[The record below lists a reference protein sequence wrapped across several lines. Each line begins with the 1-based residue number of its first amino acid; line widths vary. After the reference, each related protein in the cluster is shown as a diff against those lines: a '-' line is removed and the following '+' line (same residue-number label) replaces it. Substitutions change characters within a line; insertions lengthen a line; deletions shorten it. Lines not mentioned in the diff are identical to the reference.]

1 MLVTAPA
8 EAGREASHSYKGTY
22 KCTDSRVKEL
32 VVRAYKY
39 GTTGTDPNSRGLI
52 SMQGYHHTGGGKDK
66 FKSSSKPKVRGFTH
80 GYGTSAYKGTT
91 TFKIKKISGTSANN
105 VLVCQ
110 YYFPGSSY
118 SKLTTENLKYKS
130 KQGGRIDGKASS
142 GNGSELNFTFETKY
156 RRIYAV
162 VLQNESSVRSFS
174 YSLFAEQVQAAAAP
188 PAEAAGS
195 KYGELLLA
203 EAKALEKLYKNQGYC
218 FRVKPEPE
226 EQCKMR
232 AYKTAKEGTQDSSGK
247 WLTGTKV
254 KLTGKLVDFV
264 LPVKGGLH
272 TVMKKDA
279 DGTSHC
285 TGATS
290 SAFSQLAVKH
300 LKPAMANWLK
310 YRPKKPSKDDPPN
323 ASTFHGQWVGSAEEP
338 FRRSVEALVKNKL
351 GKEIPLKDCK
361 RGDMVEI
368 NRDRRPGRYLSGHSV
383 IFLEWLKSGSDRV
396 GFKYWS
402 SQPATK
408 GVSDYEEC
416 FVGKKWEGFCPRKGK
431 VIEDITY
438 CGRIDPDV
446 K

>member
-1 MLVTAPA
+1 M
-8 EAGREASHSYKGTY
+8 G
-22 KCTDSRVKEL
+22 D
-32 VVRAYKY
+32 
-39 GTTGTDPNSRGLI
+39 
-52 SMQGYHHTGGGKDK
+52 GKDK
-66 FKSSSKPKVRGFTH
+66 FKSSSTPKVRGFTH

-91 TFKIKKISGTSANN
+91 TFKIKKVSGASANN

-110 YYFPGSSY
+110 YYFPGSRY

-142 GNGSELNFTFETKY
+142 GNGSELNFTFESKY

-162 VLQNESSVRSFS
+162 VLQNESSVRPFS
-174 YSLFAEQVQAAAAP
+174 YSLFAEQVQAAEAP
-188 PAEAAGS
+188 PVEAAGS

-218 FRVKPEPE
+218 FKVKPKPA

-232 AYKTAKEGTQDSSGK
+232 AYKTYKEGTAGK
-247 WLTGTKV
+247 GKEI

-264 LPVKGGLH
+264 LPIKSGLR
-272 TVMKKDA
+272 TLMKKDA

-300 LKPAMANWLK
+300 LKPAMANW
-310 YRPKKPSKDDPPN
+310 SFST

-368 NRDRRPGRYLSGHSV
+368 NRDRKPPYSGHSV

-402 SQPATK
+402 SQPWTT
-408 GVSDYEEC
+408 GVSDHEEC
-416 FVGKKWEGFCPRKGK
+416 FVGKKWEGFCKRKGK